1 VTAARETDIAGP
13 MRRIEALVRSLEAC
27 GDAAAREGARD
38 LVRTVLDLHAAGL
51 AKLLELARQSGEPG
65 GGVAERF
72 ARDPLVSSL
81 LLLHGLHPVPVERR
95 VADAIDDLRPRLRSS
110 GGDVE
115 LLAFTEEMIRV
126 RLHGDRSSGPAL
138 RLAVEAALTE
148 VAADVPILEIEEDW
162 DRDSGRRV
170 SLPLIGARGAE

>member
-1 VTAARETDIAGP
+1 
-13 MRRIEALVRSLEAC
+13 MRRIEALVRSLETC
-27 GDAAAREGARD
+27 GDAVAREAARE

-51 AKLLELARQSGEPG
+51 AQMLELAARVGESGSDL
-65 GGVAERF
+65 VERF

-95 VADAIDDLRPRLRSS
+95 VADAIDDLRSRIRSG

-115 LLAFTEEMIRV
+115 LLAVTDEMIRV
-126 RLHGDRSSGPAL
+126 RLHGDPSFGQPL
-138 RLAVEAALTE
+138 RLVVEAALIE

-162 DRDSGRRV
+162 NRDSTGRV
-170 SLPLIGARGAE
+170 SLPLIGARSAE